1 MEQLQN
7 KIKENLIV
15 YDFPVIRK
23 ELRNIPKRHKK
34 GKQLRIALLNLY
46 DNITNNHNLEYSP
59 RIEELA
65 NEYYQ
70 AYRQEGGI
78 KSKNDI
84 LNDFLIIACA
94 VLNNLDIVFSND
106 EKTMISRRAM
116 DAFKKVNQKYDL
128 ETPYLFNYAEL
139 IRRLTS
145 PEFD

>member
-1 MEQLQN
+1 
-7 KIKENLIV
+7 
-15 YDFPVIRK
+15 
-23 ELRNIPKRHKK
+23 
-34 GKQLRIALLNLY
+34 
-46 DNITNNHNLEYSP
+46 
-59 RIEELA
+59 IEELA